1 MKVLFLG
8 SGTSTGVPVIGCN
21 CAVCRSDDPRN
32 KRLRASVLVS
42 TETTTLLVDSC
53 PDLRQQA
60 LRHNLTSIDAIIYT
74 HEHLDHTT
82 GFDDMRAFC
91 WHRTDRLPL
100 YAGTSCLAHLRRM
113 FAWAFSEANT
123 YQGYIRPA
131 AHDHAGEPFC
141 VGDIEVIP
149 VPVQHATV
157 ETYGYVFR
165 SGGCTFG
172 YVPDIKSLPET
183 SRPLLEGL
191 DVLAMD
197 GLTTQE
203 HHTHLSVND
212 NVELMRQL
220 APRRGLL
227 THCGH
232 KVDYAATA
240 AMLPSFMAPAYD
252 GLEIHLPAT

>member
-1 MKVLFLG
+1 MKILFLG
-8 SGTSTGVPVIGCN
+8 SGTSTGVPVIGCD
-21 CAVCRSDDPRN
+21 CAVCRSENPRN
-32 KRLRASVLVS
+32 KRLRASVLVKSES
-42 TETTTLLVDSC
+42 TTILVDSC

-60 LRHNLTSIDAIIYT
+60 LRHSITAIDAVIYT

-91 WHRTDRLPL
+91 WRRTDRLPL
-100 YAGTSCLAHLRRM
+100 YAGTDCLAHLRRM
-113 FAWAFSEANT
+113 FAWAFSEKNT
-123 YQGYIRPA
+123 YQGYIRPD
-131 AHDHAGEPFC
+131 AHDHAGKPFV

-149 VPVQHATV
+149 VPVLHATV

-165 SGGCTFG
+165 HAGRSFG
-172 YVPDIKSLPET
+172 YVPDIKELPAT

-203 HHTHLSVND
+203 HHTHLSVAD
-212 NVELMRQL
+212 NMSLMQEL
-220 APRRGLL
+220 APKQGLL

-232 KVDYAATA
+232 KVDYEETCRS
-240 AMLPSFMAPAYD
+240 LPAFMTSAYD
-252 GLEIHLPAT
+252 GMEIEI

>member
-8 SGTSTGVPVIGCN
+8 SGTSTGVPVIGCD
-21 CAVCRSDDPRN
+21 CAVCRSDNPRN

-42 TETTTLLVDSC
+42 TETTSILVDSC

-60 LRHNLTSIDAIIYT
+60 LRYHLTTIDAVVYT

-91 WHRTDRLPL
+91 WRRSDRLPL

-113 FAWAFSEANT
+113 FAWAFSEQNT
-123 YQGYIRPA
+123 YQGYIRPD
-131 AHDHAGEPFC
+131 AHDHAGHPFV
-141 VGDIEVIP
+141 VGDIEVTP
-149 VPVQHATV
+149 VRVLHATV

-165 SGGCTFG
+165 SGGCSFG
-172 YVPDIKSLPET
+172 YVPDIKELPAE
-183 SRPLLEGL
+183 SFPLLCGL

-203 HHTHLSVND
+203 HHTHHSVRD
-212 NVELMRQL
+212 NVALMQQL
-220 APRRGLL
+220 APHRGFL

-232 KVDYAATA
+232 KVDYAEVSRL
-240 AMLPSFMAPAYD
+240 LPDFIAPAYD
-252 GLEIHLPAT
+252 GLELQV